1 MFKKKNNIKLKCLII
16 GCCLVILLIFFIWPT
31 NYYIES
37 PGEVDRVSDYLV
49 TKENKVSHNLYLVT
63 VYGRKANMI
72 DYLLSLL
79 RSDESRFYSKEI
91 MGDTNDNQ
99 YDQMQKCYMKS
110 SQNNAI
116 YVAAKSAG
124 IKFKIRYQGVKV
136 SEVLPQSRFYSK
148 LKIGDMIIK
157 ANKKNIRS
165 SAALI
170 EYLKKYPLH
179 KKLKLTILRNKK
191 EKQVDGKLINIPR
204 LKKNGIGITLLDNT
218 EIITKAHLK
227 ICTPDIGGPSAGLMF
242 TLACYQVFTHKR
254 LSMHKKIVGTG
265 TIEADGHVG
274 TIGCIKQKTIAAA
287 RANADIFLV
296 PAECLQGEKKS
307 QTNYQIALKTA
318 KKLKTKMKIVPV
330 YNFRDAINY
339 LKNNK

>member
-1 MFKKKNNIKLKCLII
+1 
-16 GCCLVILLIFFIWPT
+16 
-31 NYYIES
+31 
-37 PGEVDRVSDYLV
+37 
-49 TKENKVSHNLYLVT
+49 
-63 VYGRKANMI
+63 
-72 DYLLSLL
+72 
-79 RSDESRFYSKEI
+79 
-91 MGDTNDNQ
+91 
-99 YDQMQKCYMKS
+99 
-110 SQNNAI
+110 
-116 YVAAKSAG
+116 
-124 IKFKIRYQGVKV
+124 
-136 SEVLPQSRFYSK
+136 PQSRFYSK

-204 LKKNGIGITLLDNT
+204 LKKHGIGITLLDNT
-218 EIITKAHLK
+218 EIITKAPLK

>member
-1 MFKKKNNIKLKCLII
+1 M
-16 GCCLVILLIFFIWPT
+16 IFFIWPT

-136 SEVLPQSRFYSK
+136 LEVLPQSRFYSK

-157 ANKKNIRS
+157 ANKK
-165 SAALI
+165 
-170 EYLKKYPLH
+170 
-179 KKLKLTILRNKK
+179 
-191 EKQVDGKLINIPR
+191 
-204 LKKNGIGITLLDNT
+204 
-218 EIITKAHLK
+218 
-227 ICTPDIGGPSAGLMF
+227 
-242 TLACYQVFTHKR
+242 
-254 LSMHKKIVGTG
+254 
-265 TIEADGHVG
+265 
-274 TIGCIKQKTIAAA
+274 
-287 RANADIFLV
+287 
-296 PAECLQGEKKS
+296 
-307 QTNYQIALKTA
+307 
-318 KKLKTKMKIVPV
+318 
-330 YNFRDAINY
+330 
-339 LKNNK
+339 

>member
-1 MFKKKNNIKLKCLII
+1 MFKKKINIKVKFLII
-16 GCCLVILLIFFIWPT
+16 GFCLVILLIFFIWPT

-110 SQNNAI
+110 SQN
-116 YVAAKSAG
+116 
-124 IKFKIRYQGVKV
+124 
-136 SEVLPQSRFYSK
+136 
-148 LKIGDMIIK
+148 
-157 ANKKNIRS
+157 
-165 SAALI
+165 
-170 EYLKKYPLH
+170 LKKYPLH

-204 LKKNGIGITLLDNT
+204 LKKHGIGITLLDNT